1 MKLATFQQPG
11 KPQNRKSKRGQRL
24 PHILYGFC
32 FRNSDTDTPLDT
44 GRLPRATL
52 CLSLSSFS
60 LPLSPLSLS
69 RSLPLP
75 SLSRSLALSLPPS
88 LPRATRSRSRR
99 AVPTDGPSWGY
110 PKRVLGADSAVL
122 KPFCGYLSLE
132 VDKSL
137 ENRLLEYPHEELG
150 VVHQERQNDNLPVRI
165 HFIIVM
171 IGWTGLAP
179 WKHEFPFPGSLT
191 ATFLTARENAP
202 TRQQCQ
208 PACSIASKLADRR
221 Q

>member
-1 MKLATFQQPG
+1 MVNPPPYTL
-11 KPQNRKSKRGQRL
+11 NHL
-24 PHILYGFC
+24 VLYPVVGP
-32 FRNSDTDTPLDT
+32 DTTEDDRCP
-44 GRLPRATL
+44 
-52 CLSLSSFS
+52 C
-60 LPLSPLSLS
+60 
-69 RSLPLP
+69 
-75 SLSRSLALSLPPS
+75 
-88 LPRATRSRSRR
+88 RR
-99 AVPTDGPSWGY
+99 ASVPQKALRGGIPSAFLEPPARSW
-110 PKRVLGADSAVL
+110 SH
-122 KPFCGYLSLE
+122 FCGYLSLK

-137 ENRLLEYPHEELG
+137 ENRLLEYPHEEPG